1 MQTGSAYAQ
10 CACVVAINRIFELV
24 QGARRARMRTRSTVL
39 SKSADALVT
48 NQLILNFSAEDFPPS
63 YEFLEGAKF
72 PLCVSLV
79 LYLKIYT
86 PPSYKLISF

>member
-63 YEFLEGAKF
+63 CEFLEGAKF
-72 PLCVSLV
+72 HYV
-79 LYLKIYT
+79 
-86 PPSYKLISF
+86 FH